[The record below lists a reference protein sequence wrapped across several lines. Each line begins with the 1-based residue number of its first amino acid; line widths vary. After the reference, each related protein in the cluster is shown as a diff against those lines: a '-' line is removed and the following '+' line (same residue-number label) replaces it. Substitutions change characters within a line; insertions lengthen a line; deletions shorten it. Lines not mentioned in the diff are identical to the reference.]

1 MKRGIILS
9 FILLLSISLISS
21 IEIKMNSEYAQGETL
36 ITKISGTF
44 LSSIEK
50 ENIYFYRNY
59 VHVPIDYSIIKM
71 NDEYYVYAILPESQ
85 NNYSIVIKDVFYRQ
99 GTRILNNETV
109 RNFTILNTSADFN
122 INPGALT
129 TKNDFSIKIQNLQPY
144 KISISISS
152 QNITNGIDSSFFS
165 ILNSQSN
172 LELKPGEIKVINFNL
187 KNISNSTLKTISLKS
202 LNTKYEVPIYII
214 SNNTEEIPKREFEI
228 LPKFFN
234 ISSSIKSNK
243 TKTLLVNNTGKII
256 IKNISFSLSP
266 SLKEILTLSKY
277 TIDKLKENSDMRI
290 EVLFFSDKEGVF
302 EGQIKAKTENS
313 EIVNIPIYANFVKD
327 YIPST
332 EENDTDIYSNN
343 TIPGGKEIDDENN
356 FYSTK
361 KIIGWVLVLIILIG
375 LLWFYSKKY
384 KGAKRDIN
392 LLKIGKGKD

>member
-9 FILLLSISLISS
+9 FILLSSISLISS

-129 TKNDFSIKIQNLQPY
+129 TKNDFSIKIQNLQPH

-152 QNITNGIDSSFFS
+152 QNITNGINSPFFS

-214 SNNTEEIPKREFEI
+214 SNNTEEIPQREFEI

-277 TIDKLKENSDMRI
+277 TIDELKENSDMRI
-290 EVLFFSDKEGVF
+290 EVLFFSDKEGIF

-332 EENDTDIYSNN
+332 KENDTDIYSNN

-392 LLKIGKGKD
+392 LLKIGKGRD